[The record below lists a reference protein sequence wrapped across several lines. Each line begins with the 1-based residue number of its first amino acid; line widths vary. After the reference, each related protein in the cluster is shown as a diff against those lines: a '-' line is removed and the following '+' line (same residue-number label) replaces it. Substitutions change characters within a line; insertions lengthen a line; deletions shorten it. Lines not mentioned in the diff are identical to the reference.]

1 MKRQMTNPTD
11 AQIEALLR
19 QSKTIAVV
27 GLSPDPTRPSNGI
40 ARYLQRSGYR
50 VIPVNPNA
58 TEVLGE
64 KCYPSLRHIPEP
76 VDIVNVF
83 RRPEFLD
90 AFAAGAIAM
99 HAKALWMQ
107 QGIANPEAAV
117 RVTEAGLLAIQ
128 DRCIM
133 IEHMRLVGAS

>member
-1 MKRQMTNPTD
+1 MTNPTD

-19 QSKTIAVV
+19 ESKTIAVV

-83 RRPEFLD
+83 RRPEYLD
-90 AFAAGAIAM
+90 AFAGGAIAM
-99 HAKALWMQ
+99 GAKALWMQ
-107 QGIANPEAAV
+107 QGIANPEAAE
-117 RVTEAGLLAIQ
+117 RVNDAGLLAIQ